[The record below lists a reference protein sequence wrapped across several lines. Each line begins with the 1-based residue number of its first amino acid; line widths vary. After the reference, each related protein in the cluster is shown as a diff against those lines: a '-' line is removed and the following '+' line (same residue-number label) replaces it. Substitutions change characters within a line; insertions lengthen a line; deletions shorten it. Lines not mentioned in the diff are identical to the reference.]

1 MQYTIGFCEFVKA
14 VNQARKKRCVMFF
27 SKQIVL
33 PSTKDETLKLLQTYA
48 DRIRPPHR
56 GKVTGDRFRF
66 LLTER
71 HTRSHWRNGLA
82 LIYGLTGSVQQKNS
96 ESIIDYCVSPGVTN
110 LFFGGC
116 LLIVLLSSIY
126 HLLSGAN
133 NLFVVGI
140 SSCALVLFFLWNVWE
155 ARQCAA
161 EFEQYLMSQSSKE

>member
-1 MQYTIGFCEFVKA
+1 MIF
-14 VNQARKKRCVMFF
+14 RKQLF
-27 SKQIVL
+27 L
-33 PSTKDETLKLLQTYA
+33 HAAKDETLRILQAYA
-48 DRIRPPHR
+48 DRIKPPHQ

-71 HTRSHWRNGLA
+71 HTRSHWRNGTA

-96 ESIIDYCVSPGVTN
+96 ESIIDYCVYPGVTN
-110 LFFGGC
+110 SIFGGC
-116 LLIVLLSSIY
+116 LLIGLLSSIY

-155 ARQCAA
+155 AHQCAR
-161 EFEQYLMSQSSKE
+161 EFEQFLMSQIAKE